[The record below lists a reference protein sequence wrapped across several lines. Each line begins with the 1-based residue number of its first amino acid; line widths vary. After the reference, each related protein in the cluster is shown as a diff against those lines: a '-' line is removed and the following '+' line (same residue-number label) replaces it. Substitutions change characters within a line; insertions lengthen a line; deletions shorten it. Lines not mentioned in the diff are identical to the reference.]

1 MFMGS
6 THDTVVKHETE
17 DREVTVS
24 KYKMDVCMNL
34 ALDAGLWNR
43 TLNHNVPEQS
53 SLSIPNSLKTLRTLT

>member
-34 ALDAGLWNR
+34 ALDAGL
-43 TLNHNVPEQS
+43 
-53 SLSIPNSLKTLRTLT
+53 